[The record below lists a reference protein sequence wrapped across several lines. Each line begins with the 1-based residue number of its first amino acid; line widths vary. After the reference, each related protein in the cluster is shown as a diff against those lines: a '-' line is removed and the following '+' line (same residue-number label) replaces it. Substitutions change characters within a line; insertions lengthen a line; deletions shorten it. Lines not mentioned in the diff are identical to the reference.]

1 MNILVVHDRKI
12 VGDEIIA
19 VINAEGAN
27 FGVTFVED
35 AVSARDAMTA
45 SYFDLLILD
54 LTIPNVKDRGEANY
68 QPAEALLEELF
79 SPGHILTPANILGVT
94 REPDALSRINSSI
107 GAHLMAI
114 IAEDDDGH
122 WKSEL
127 KDRLSYVAVSQKARN
142 TAWLT
147 KHDYDLLIVT
157 ALDKEL
163 KPLRE
168 IFELREISSLQGVYE
183 FLFNDKHG
191 RPRKGACS
199 AIGRAGQ
206 PSAAS
211 EAQGLI
217 CQLRPKLAIMIGF
230 CGGVPD
236 KADLGDILFGE
247 VAIDWD
253 YGKWKPTASAAKLY
267 ARPEPISIR
276 NSRTHHVSR
285 RLVEGGVA
293 AIDGLADKMFVLSKG
308 EIDAPKMTL
317 TPFASGSAVIG
328 DPQVLT
334 SIKALNDNVGG
345 VDMESY
351 GFYYASHYSRAAKP
365 EFLCIKAVADDCG
378 PEKDDRLHEACCYA
392 AAQVARHIVA
402 VEWDF

>member
-1 MNILVVHDRKI
+1 MKVLVVHDRKS
-12 VGDEIIA
+12 VGDRIVEVA
-19 VINAEGAN
+19 TENFSAN
-27 FGVTFVED
+27 VEFVED
-35 AVSARDAMTA
+35 AVGARGAMTA

-54 LTIPNVKDRGEANY
+54 LTIPNIKDRGEPNY

-79 SPGHILTPANILGVT
+79 TPGQILTPANILGIT
-94 REPDALSRINSSI
+94 RERDALTRINSTI

-114 IAEDDDGH
+114 IEEDDDGH
-122 WKSEL
+122 WEYEL
-127 KDRLSYVAVSQKARN
+127 KDRLSYVSISQKART

-147 KHDYDLLIVT
+147 KHDYDLLIIT

-163 KPLRE
+163 KPLRDL
-168 IFELREISSLQGVYE
+168 FELRETAALPGVYE
-183 FLFNDKHG
+183 FVFNDRHG
-191 RPRKGACS
+191 RPRRGSCS

-217 CQLRPKLAIMIGF
+217 CQLRPKLALMIGF
-230 CGGVPD
+230 CGGVPG
-236 KADLGDILFGE
+236 KGDLGDILFGE
-247 VAIDWD
+247 IAIDWD
-253 YGKWKPTASAAKLY
+253 YGKWKPTTSATKLY

-276 NSRTHHVSR
+276 NSRAHLLAR
-285 RLVEGGVA
+285 RMVEANTAG
-293 AIDGLADKMFVLSKG
+293 IDGLADKMFAMSKG
-308 EIDAPKMTL
+308 EITKPKMAL

-328 DPQVLT
+328 DPQVLD
-334 SIKALNDNVGG
+334 SIRSLNDNVGG

-365 EFLCIKAVADDCG
+365 DFLCVKAVADDCS
-378 PEKDDRLHEACCYA
+378 PEKDDRLHEVCCYA
-392 AAQVARHIVA
+392 AAQVARHIIA